1 MYQGYTHGSFVRT
14 HTHTKATY
22 DVHDVFSVHLCH
34 TAIELYACLFFPLF
48 LNFSIVYTNNTHSLG
63 ALQHYNSW
71 NFTGILHILAQ
82 CCLDDGH
89 VKEHLLHVIWIHG
102 KYHLSLITRMVIKG
116 IRVSLYLSLHVYAM
130 IVIEIIRCAP

>member
-1 MYQGYTHGSFVRT
+1 MSYSHRIV
-14 HTHTKATY
+14 
-22 DVHDVFSVHLCH
+22 
-34 TAIELYACLFFPLF
+34 CLFIFPLYF
-48 LNFSIVYTNNTHSLG
+48 VVYTNSIHSLG

-82 CCLDDGH
+82 CCQDDGH
-89 VKEHLLHVIWIHG
+89 IKEHLLHINGIHG

-130 IVIEIIRCAP
+130 IVIEIICCAP